1 MGGKSQEQSM
11 DQFRELTRKVL
22 FRIRERVSTLIAGN
36 FRRIYWTLHGMQVGK
51 DTVLPRLLVTW
62 PHQVKIGERCVVEP
76 DVYFKF
82 DGICKPGP
90 NIIIGDYTFIGRGC
104 EFNVTRRVVVGK
116 HCLIASGAKFVD
128 HDHGTEYGSL
138 MGPQP
143 STASAILLGDDVW
156 VGSNAVILQGV
167 QIGSGAIVAAG
178 AVVRTNVDEYEV
190 VGGVPARVL
199 RNRRIESRKSDA

>member
-1 MGGKSQEQSM
+1 MSGNPQTQAM
-11 DQFRELTRKVL
+11 DPFRGMIWKAL
-22 FRIRERVSTLIAGN
+22 FRIRERVSTVIAGN
-36 FRRIYWTLHGMQVGK
+36 IRRIYWTFHGMQVGK
-51 DTVLPRLLVTW
+51 NTVLPRLLVTW
-62 PHQVKIGERCVVEP
+62 PHQVKIGDRCVVEP

-104 EFNVTRRVVVGK
+104 EFNVTRQVVVGK

-143 STASAILLGDDVW
+143 GTASAICLGDDVW
-156 VGSNAVILQGV
+156 IGSNAVILQGV

-178 AVVRTNVDEYEV
+178 AVVRTNVDAYEV

-199 RNRRIESRKSDA
+199 KNRRIESRKSDA

>member
-1 MGGKSQEQSM
+1 MVGESKEQSM
-11 DQFRELTRKVL
+11 DRFRELMRKMF
-22 FRIRERVSTLIAGN
+22 FRVRERSSTLIAGN
-36 FRRIYWTLHGMQVGK
+36 LWRIYWTFQGMQVGR

-62 PHQVKIGERCVVEP
+62 PHQVKIGQRCVVEP

-90 NIIIGDYTFIGRGC
+90 NIIIGDHTFVGRGC
-104 EFNVTRRVVVGK
+104 EFNVTRQVVVGK
-116 HCLIASGAKFVD
+116 HCLIASGAKFID

-156 VGSNAVILQGV
+156 VGSNAIILQGV
-167 QIGSGAIVAAG
+167 RIGSGAIVAAG
-178 AVVRTNVDEYEV
+178 AVVRTDVGEYDV

-199 RNRRIESRKSDA
+199 KNRRIESRKSDA